1 MQRHLPD
8 DLQKRGDRHAATA
21 AREPDKDRADLLR
34 MMAEAY
40 WREAERLRRLTDHGS
55 T

>member
-8 DLQKRGDRHAATA
+8 DLQRRGDRHAATA

-34 MMAEAY
+34 MMAQAY
-40 WREAERLRRLTDHGS
+40 WREAERLRTQQDQGP